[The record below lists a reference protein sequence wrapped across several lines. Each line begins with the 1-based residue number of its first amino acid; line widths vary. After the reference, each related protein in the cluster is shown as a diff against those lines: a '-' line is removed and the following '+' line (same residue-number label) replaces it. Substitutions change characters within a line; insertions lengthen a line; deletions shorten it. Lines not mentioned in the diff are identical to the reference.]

1 MFESLLIASIDH
13 FLDIFLVQSQSK
25 PLLVWQRL
33 VPVSRRPLVKDNPPH
48 LPKREVSVGEEV
60 PHLTVSVIDV
70 IKQVPLDR
78 VVLVVSVA
86 VDGGAEVIRHISQLV
101 GLVPESHCLYKGRL
115 APSGAQE
122 MQILV
127 CLSFLFGEK

>member
-1 MFESLLIASIDH
+1 MTNRKAERPIRGHEWVLMYEVCQSHLDH
-13 FLDIFLVQSQSK
+13 FDFVLSSTFLDIFFIQSQSK

-86 VDGGAEVIRHISQLV
+86 VDGGAEVIRNI
-101 GLVPESHCLYKGRL
+101 P
-115 APSGAQE
+115 
-122 MQILV
+122 
-127 CLSFLFGEK
+127 